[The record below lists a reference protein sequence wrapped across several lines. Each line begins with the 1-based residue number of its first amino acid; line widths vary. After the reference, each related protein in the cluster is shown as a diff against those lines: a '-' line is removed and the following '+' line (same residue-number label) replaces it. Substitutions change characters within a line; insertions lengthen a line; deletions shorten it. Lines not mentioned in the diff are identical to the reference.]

1 MLNLKAKGC
10 PDANRWIH
18 LRVRN
23 KYWHKNGAHL
33 KFGLAVAT
41 QPGILQQLKDIM
53 KIPMPVS
60 AVLAQKGPMV
70 VFIQSDATVFDA
82 IAVMSEKNV
91 GALPVLEKGRLV
103 GMISERDYTRKI
115 ALKGKLSKETSVQ
128 EIMSRQVSVAKS
140 DDSIEECMRLMT
152 DKHVRHLPIMEG
164 DKMIGLVSIGD
175 LVKWII
181 SVQAET
187 IEQLQKY
194 IAGSYPA

>member
-1 MLNLKAKGC
+1 
-10 PDANRWIH
+10 
-18 LRVRN
+18 
-23 KYWHKNGAHL
+23 
-33 KFGLAVAT
+33 
-41 QPGILQQLKDIM
+41 
-53 KIPMPVS
+53 MPVS

-70 VFIQSDATVFDA
+70 VSIQSDVTVFDA
-82 IAVMSEKNV
+82 ITLMSEKNV

-115 ALKGKLSKETSVQ
+115 ALKGKLSKETPVQ
-128 EIMSRQVSVAKS
+128 EIMSRQVTVAKP

-152 DKHVRHLPIMEG
+152 DKHVRHLPVMEG
-164 DKMIGLVSIGD
+164 DKMLGIVSIGD

>member
-1 MLNLKAKGC
+1 
-10 PDANRWIH
+10 
-18 LRVRN
+18 
-23 KYWHKNGAHL
+23 
-33 KFGLAVAT
+33 
-41 QPGILQQLKDIM
+41 M

-70 VFIQSDATVFDA
+70 VSIQSDVTVFDA
-82 IAVMSEKNV
+82 ITLMSEKNV

-115 ALKGKLSKETSVQ
+115 ALKGKLSKETPVQ
-128 EIMSRQVSVAKS
+128 EIMSRQVSVAKP

-152 DKHVRHLPIMEG
+152 DKHVRHLPVMEG
-164 DKMIGLVSIGD
+164 DKMLGIVSIGD

>member
-1 MLNLKAKGC
+1 
-10 PDANRWIH
+10 
-18 LRVRN
+18 
-23 KYWHKNGAHL
+23 
-33 KFGLAVAT
+33 
-41 QPGILQQLKDIM
+41 
-53 KIPMPVS
+53 MPVS

-70 VFIQSDATVFDA
+70 VSIQSDVTVFDA
-82 IAVMSEKNV
+82 ITLMSEKNV

-128 EIMSRQVSVAKS
+128 EIMSRQVTVATP

-152 DKHVRHLPIMEG
+152 EKHVRHLPVMEG
-164 DKMIGLVSIGD
+164 DKMLGIVSIGD

>member
-1 MLNLKAKGC
+1 
-10 PDANRWIH
+10 
-18 LRVRN
+18 
-23 KYWHKNGAHL
+23 
-33 KFGLAVAT
+33 
-41 QPGILQQLKDIM
+41 M

-70 VFIQSDATVFDA
+70 VSIQSDVTVFDA
-82 IAVMSEKNV
+82 ITLMSEKNV

-128 EIMSRQVSVAKS
+128 EIMSRQVSVAKP

-152 DKHVRHLPIMEG
+152 DKHVRHLPVMEG
-164 DKMIGLVSIGD
+164 DKMLGIVSIGD

>member
-1 MLNLKAKGC
+1 
-10 PDANRWIH
+10 
-18 LRVRN
+18 
-23 KYWHKNGAHL
+23 
-33 KFGLAVAT
+33 
-41 QPGILQQLKDIM
+41 
-53 KIPMPVS
+53 MPVS

-70 VFIQSDATVFDA
+70 VSIQSDVTVFDA
-82 IAVMSEKNV
+82 ITLMSEKNV

-128 EIMSRQVSVAKS
+128 EIMSRQVSVAKP

-152 DKHVRHLPIMEG
+152 DKHVRHLPVMEG
-164 DKMIGLVSIGD
+164 DKMLGIVSIGD